1 MLVQHKR
8 ESLLDWLAI
17 PLPGKRI
24 VNEAVK
30 YAPVR
35 QVASNG
41 GNVITV
47 YQSRKMQREIRT
59 ESRHLEF
66 PAGLTHEHNLD
77 VLEFYPQPCRLK
89 FEMIDGQGE
98 IHQIDHTPDFLLIT
112 EKDLILEEWKSQ
124 SKLEGLARKYPW
136 RYQLDPEGNWCSPCI
151 ELWLAERGVSYRI
164 RTDTMISRRR
174 IENTLFLEDYLHPSA
189 EACPVDVETRIQDAI
204 AEQPVLYL
212 TELYEQA
219 NCQPDDAF
227 KLIADGL
234 LVADMDGASLS
245 EPSRCRVFRDRAVR
259 DFERA
264 RRPLP
269 PAQPIAGI
277 LDIRVGMRL

>member
-66 PAGLTHEHNLD
+66 PAGLIHEHNPD

-89 FEMIDGQGE
+89 FEVIDGQGE

-151 ELWLAERGVSYRI
+151 ELWLSPAHREY
-164 RTDTMISRRR
+164 
-174 IENTLFLEDYLHPSA
+174 
-189 EACPVDVETRIQDAI
+189 
-204 AEQPVLYL
+204 
-212 TELYEQA
+212 
-219 NCQPDDAF
+219 
-227 KLIADGL
+227 
-234 LVADMDGASLS
+234 
-245 EPSRCRVFRDRAVR
+245 
-259 DFERA
+259 
-264 RRPLP
+264 PLP
-269 PAQPIAGI
+269 
-277 LDIRVGMRL
+277 